1 MGLEMKKIF
10 VWGEGHKK
18 PIHRGDWTVRRF
30 MRWLDK
36 KEVLV
41 FLRGGGGDTPMH
53 TMIKK
58 INLGKG
64 RKSTKKIN
72 IEKVA

>member
-1 MGLEMKKIF
+1 MGLEMKKFF

-18 PIHRGDWTVRRF
+18 PIHRGDWTVCRF

-41 FLRGGGGDTPMH
+41 FLRGVGVIP
-53 TMIKK
+53 MIKK

-64 RKSTKKIN
+64 RKSTEKIN
-72 IEKVA
+72 IDKVA